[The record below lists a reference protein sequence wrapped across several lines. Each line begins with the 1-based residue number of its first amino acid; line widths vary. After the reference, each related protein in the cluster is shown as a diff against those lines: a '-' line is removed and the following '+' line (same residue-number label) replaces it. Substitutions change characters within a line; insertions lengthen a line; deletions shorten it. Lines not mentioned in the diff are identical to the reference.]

1 MTTPRLTNQSL
12 GDLFKQLI
20 NDVSALAQAELAVAK
35 AEYGATRRGL
45 ASGVGMFAGAALF
58 VVIAIA
64 CLVAASIAA
73 LSLVMPTW
81 LAALIV
87 AVICCVIAAIL
98 ALIGRSVLRKTGS
111 PVPVNAIAAAKEDVE
126 WVKTHAKPAAR

>member
-1 MTTPRLTNQSL
+1 MTTPRPNNQSL
-12 GDLFKQLI
+12 GELFKQLI

-35 AEYGATRRGL
+35 AEMAQRAGGL

-111 PVPVNAIAAAKEDVE
+111 PVPVNAIASAKEDVA
-126 WVKTHAKPAAR
+126 WVKTQAKTAAK